1 MRICSAPTMSTD
13 KHYTE
18 PGHLPPALE
27 EHKGTDVAATK
38 GIVVAIVIVAA
49 ILLVTVAIL
58 YLMN

>member
-1 MRICSAPTMSTD
+1 MSTD